1 MGAFRFIQG
10 TMADIFDLK
19 VNGICR
25 DESATPA
32 VGSSKVHAIEQELIL
47 ATAVGSRDGDASSN
61 EKSTGRTA
69 NSA

>member
-1 MGAFRFIQG
+1 MG
-10 TMADIFDLK
+10 K
-19 VNGICR
+19 VSLA
-25 DESATPA
+25 E
-32 VGSSKVHAIEQELIL
+32 VHAIEQELIL